1 MEYYEQNR
9 LIRSALDS
17 DVEMLKKEIENGSSV
32 DIVNKMGTNLLMYT
46 ISFGY
51 GCTKE
56 EYINLLL
63 ENKIDINHKTNTG
76 LTALHLACLNSSY
89 NVVKLLL
96 ENGADINIVDSNGM
110 DSLMQT
116 CESSYVCFP
125 RLVGERLGF
134 TKEEIDALYYAISGF
149 YREDKKEL
157 ANNQLNIIKL
167 LLENE
172 VSVNRISNGKTALDL
187 IVDNPYI
194 SDSTAK
200 KIIELLK
207 KYDFK
212 LNKNYDNYISSQ
224 VCFLELPERV
234 SKIKRL
240 RQINKY

>member
-17 DVEMLKKEIENGSSV
+17 DVEMLKNEIENGNSV

-51 GCTKE
+51 GGTKE

-96 ENGADINIVDSNGM
+96 ENGADVNIVDNNGM

-116 CESSYVCFP
+116 CKSSYVCFP
-125 RLVGERLGF
+125 SCGKQLGF
-134 TKEEIDALYYAISGF
+134 TKEEIDALSLSFRHF

-157 ANNQLNIIKL
+157 ENNQLNIIKL
-167 LLENE
+167 LLEKG
-172 VSVNRISNGKTALDL
+172 VSANKISNGQTALDL
-187 IVDNPYI
+187 IVENHYI
-194 SDSTAK
+194 SYSTAK
-200 KIIELLK
+200 EIIKLLK
-207 KYDFK
+207 EYDFK
-212 LNKNYDNYISSQ
+212 LNKNYDNYISYQ
-224 VCFLELPERV
+224 EGILGLPGKV
-234 SKIKRL
+234 LKLKKL
-240 RQINKY
+240 RQINKN